1 MPRIKK
7 KVVEREVDGIDVEE
21 TIEEDTM
28 PAKPTLTKR
37 PGDIWIPMT
46 QKACM
51 AYQDVKRL
59 IKFIPYRNEAK
70 TRLITK
76 EVEIDGKKELCV
88 GEGVLKP

>member
-7 KVVEREVDGIDVEE
+7 KEVEVEVDGVELTE
-21 TIEEDTM
+21 TIEEDSM
-28 PAKPTLTKR
+28 PNISPPSKK

-46 QKACM
+46 QKECM

-59 IKFIPYRNEAK
+59 IKFVPYRNAAK

-76 EVEIDGKKELCV
+76 EVEEDGKKKICV